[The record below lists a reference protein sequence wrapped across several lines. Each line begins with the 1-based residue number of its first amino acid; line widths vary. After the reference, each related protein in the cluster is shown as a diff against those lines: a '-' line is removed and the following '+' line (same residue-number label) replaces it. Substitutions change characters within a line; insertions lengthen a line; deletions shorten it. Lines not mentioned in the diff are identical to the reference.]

1 MTIRYNIRGCHIAEQ
16 INIVSLTDKY
26 VSKMSN
32 GTIQT
37 EKPKPEIDKQ
47 ALAEI
52 KAIKDSQ
59 VKSGQIVK
67 K

>member
-1 MTIRYNIRGCHIAEQ
+1 
-16 INIVSLTDKY
+16 
-26 VSKMSN
+26 MSN

>member
-1 MTIRYNIRGCHIAEQ
+1 
-16 INIVSLTDKY
+16 
-26 VSKMSN
+26 MSN
-32 GTIQT
+32 ESVKT